1 MLIELT
7 DEAIGDYVASGN
19 PMKMSLTPPVIE
31 KTAPLLGAD
40 TDRVLAELGYSADE
54 ITKLHEVEV
63 I

>member
-1 MLIELT
+1 
-7 DEAIGDYVASGN
+7 
-19 PMKMSLTPPVIE
+19 MKMSLTPPVIE

-40 TDRVLAELGYSADE
+40 TDRVLTELGYSADE